1 MGKDFER
8 RIIAH
13 VPEVS
18 YILYYVIDDFRFDTI
33 GWFAKDIEIFEK
45 VSQVIFSSKASQIPV
60 GLTPPNLDNPT
71 ILRLPDY
78 ERFIIEPEA
87 REEYDRMLK
96 IVEKTFEQVKFGR
109 YLAYSPEEI
118 CEIGSGLLSYEAW
131 QVHKDWMISKQP
143 ILHPEVRQYLEA
155 TSKITVESYEANDK
169 RQVTFCI

>member
-60 GLTPPNLDNPT
+60 GLTPPNLDSPT
-71 ILRLPDY
+71 ILRLLDY

-109 YLAYSPEEI
+109 YLAYSPEET

-131 QVHKDWMISKQP
+131 QVHKDWIISKQP
-143 ILHPEVRQYLEA
+143 ILHPEVQQYFEA